1 MFLQWFELLVFK
13 FNMRKTI
20 LEVCTPLVVKYG
32 AVEMDSGFSSI
43 FIFFLNAADA
53 KINPWQYLSPHQAL
67 EPDNYFLGR
76 ETRSKRAST
85 S

>member
-1 MFLQWFELLVFK
+1 
-13 FNMRKTI
+13 
-20 LEVCTPLVVKYG
+20 
-32 AVEMDSGFSSI
+32 MDSGFSSI

-53 KINPWQYLSPHQAL
+53 KINSWHWQYLSPHQAL
-67 EPDNYFLGR
+67 EPANYFLGR